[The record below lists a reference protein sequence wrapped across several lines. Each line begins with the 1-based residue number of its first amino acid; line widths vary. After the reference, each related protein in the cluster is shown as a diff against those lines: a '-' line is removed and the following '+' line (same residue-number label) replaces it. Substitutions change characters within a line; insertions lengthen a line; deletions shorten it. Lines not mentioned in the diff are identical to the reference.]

1 MLLNLD
7 IHNVYSISQKHGKR
21 LKMSTRRYVS
31 SVRTAAAAET
41 RARVIEAAARSLRED
56 SSIATFSLDAV
67 AKLAGVTRLTVYHQF
82 GSRRG
87 LLEAVFDD
95 IAQRGGLTEIA
106 GAMAMADPRAAL
118 DRLVEVFCAFWS
130 RDPAVGRLHE
140 AMATDPEFAQA
151 LLERNERRRKT
162 FTALVRRAAARTASP
177 RARQDAVDMIFA
189 LTSFSVFAMLGQDR
203 SVDDVCRLVKLACH
217 SALDPLLPDKR
228 FGSKRR

>member
-1 MLLNLD
+1 MYIQL
-7 IHNVYSISQKHGKR
+7 VKAWQEVA
-21 LKMSTRRYVS
+21 MSTRRYVS

-56 SSIATFSLDAV
+56 SSIATFSLDGV

-106 GAMAMADPRAAL
+106 GAMTMADPRAAL
-118 DRLVEVFCAFWS
+118 DRLVEIFSAFWS
-130 RDPAVGRLHE
+130 SDPAVGRLHE

-162 FTALVRRAAARTASP
+162 FNILIKRIAGKTASP

-189 LTSFSVFAMLGQDR
+189 LTSFAMFAMLGQHR
-203 SVDDVCRLVKLACH
+203 SVEEVCALLKSACH
-217 SALDPLLPDKR
+217 SAVDTLDPAPL
-228 FGSKRR
+228 RR